1 MGQGNDRLFM
11 NFIQQELRS
20 GKSKI
25 EIPGELM
32 QDVSRETLREA
43 KSLVK
48 LSGAKIVSINVKP
61 GMWST

>member
-1 MGQGNDRLFM
+1 M